1 MTTVLRYPY
10 EAITETTDYLQIA
23 IKKYVAGGLPTLTSP
38 SSRRRIGKAT
48 DVGATASSVAEL
60 VDDGIILLP
69 MPSNIQDSNSVGYG
83 DDTINSY
90 AAAAA
95 GLVSKTINEG
105 NIIAPET
112 LVDQIGKNGGL
123 KLNTLIEDEDA
134 RLAVNRYFASQ
145 AVNVFGANVSPDQ
158 ILARSVGRIFN
169 PNMELLFNNVT
180 LRTFRF
186 SFKMTPRDE
195 NESLQIKSI
204 VRSFKR
210 NMAPKVYQNAAFLE
224 TPNIFELTYRKG
236 NTDHPFLNKFKE
248 CALTDMSV
256 NYTGENV
263 YATYADGTPISMIMD
278 LTFKELVPIYDSDYD
293 IDDKGKKVSETD
305 LKYKRSGGTE
315 GVGY

>member
-1 MTTVLRYPY
+1 
-10 EAITETTDYLQIA
+10 
-23 IKKYVAGGLPTLTSP
+23 
-38 SSRRRIGKAT
+38 
-48 DVGATASSVAEL
+48 
-60 VDDGIILLP
+60 
-69 MPSNIQDSNSVGYG
+69 
-83 DDTINSY
+83 
-90 AAAAA
+90 
-95 GLVSKTINEG
+95 LVSKTINEG
-105 NIIAPET
+105 NIIAPEK
-112 LVDQIGKNGGL
+112 LVDQIGANAGL
-123 KLNTLIEDEDA
+123 TLNTLIEDDDA

-180 LRTFRF
+180 LRSFRF

-204 VRSFKR
+204 IRSFKR
-210 NMAPKVYQNAAFLE
+210 NMAPKVYAAFLE

-248 CALTDMSV
+248 CALTDMGV

-263 YATYADGTPISMIMD
+263 YATYADGTPISIIMD
-278 LTFKELVPIYDSDYD
+278 LTFKELSPIYDSDYND
-293 IDDKGKKVSETD
+293 EATDKPISGTD
-305 LKYKRSGGTE
+305 LTYKRSGGTK